1 LNLLPILALVA
12 LTTVTDPSGDAF
24 GDGTLTPP
32 TAPIYAN
39 VAVFDLQSVTLDKAE
54 QGTRLAVTLG
64 SLGLPADK
72 AAPSGADASSGA
84 AASGDAA
91 APGDAHAAGDGD
103 VAGHADLTTLDG
115 PIGAAAGE
123 DAGEEAPLEGFLP
136 AVVDVYLGAVTGGS
150 SRTLPGPD
158 LGFPDGTGW
167 EYAVRITSAGAFFV
181 TYPQTT
187 DEPPKEPD
195 EPVDVSSLPR
205 RHLDVYA
212 TGNTLVVY
220 LPVTLAADTQI
231 HAMTGVYDPFSA
243 SGWRGLSETPS
254 PWQYSGATAQQSPV
268 VDLIA
273 RNADAQRDGLRS
285 GVLPRAGNESSLWK
299 VPWLWVMVA
308 GLLVAVAGLV
318 MRGRVRKPQPAVAD
332 EPSAAEGATAP
343 EATQPPEPKDA
354 EGAVD
359 AEAPMVAEPEDAAEV
374 AEPEDPVEIA
384 GPEDAVGVAESEDAT
399 GVTEPED
406 ATEVAV
412 VATPPPPEAN
422 EDQSSLETLTA
433 PEDGAAD
440 GELEGLVGPEPTT
453 APADG
458 AADGEPEGQAGPE
471 STTPADETGSAA
483 TEPGPAGSDP
493 FGTAVEESFL
503 LSLDDPRA
511 ITDLLSEDDAEESFW
526 HPRARR
532 VQVGT
537 PEAGDAASHQDEAG
551 VPGNDEDEGA
561 G

>member
-1 LNLLPILALVA
+1 
-12 LTTVTDPSGDAF
+12 
-24 GDGTLTPP
+24 
-32 TAPIYAN
+32 
-39 VAVFDLQSVTLDKAE
+39 
-54 QGTRLAVTLG
+54 
-64 SLGLPADK
+64 
-72 AAPSGADASSGA
+72 
-84 AASGDAA
+84 
-91 APGDAHAAGDGD
+91 
-103 VAGHADLTTLDG
+103 
-115 PIGAAAGE
+115 
-123 DAGEEAPLEGFLP
+123 
-136 AVVDVYLGAVTGGS
+136 
-150 SRTLPGPD
+150 
-158 LGFPDGTGW
+158 
-167 EYAVRITSAGAFFV
+167 
-181 TYPQTT
+181 
-187 DEPPKEPD
+187 
-195 EPVDVSSLPR
+195 
-205 RHLDVYA
+205 
-212 TGNTLVVY
+212 
-220 LPVTLAADTQI
+220 
-231 HAMTGVYDPFSA
+231 
-243 SGWRGLSETPS
+243 
-254 PWQYSGATAQQSPV
+254 
-268 VDLIA
+268 
-273 RNADAQRDGLRS
+273 
-285 GVLPRAGNESSLWK
+285 
-299 VPWLWVMVA
+299 
-308 GLLVAVAGLV
+308 
-318 MRGRVRKPQPAVAD
+318 RVRKPQPAVAD

-453 APADG
+453 AAADG

-483 TEPGPAGSDP
+483 TEPGPAGADP

-532 VQVGT
+532 AQVGT

>member
-273 RNADAQRDGLRS
+273 RNADAQRDALRS

-332 EPSAAEGATAP
+332 EPSAAEG
-343 EATQPPEPKDA
+343 
-354 EGAVD
+354 
-359 AEAPMVAEPEDAAEV
+359 PMVAEPEDAAEV
-374 AEPEDPVEIA
+374 AEPED
-384 GPEDAVGVAESEDAT
+384 AVGVAEPEDAT
-399 GVTEPED
+399 EVTEAEG

-453 APADG
+453 AAADG

-471 STTPADETGSAA
+471 PTTPADETGSVA